1 MTTPLRDLRKRA
13 YLSAGELADKAGV
26 SRDTIW
32 RVESGKTPSLRPSTV
47 RKIADALGVPPA
59 EIAEFHIEG
68 EETNRALASPAEWEA
83 LIRNAREFGIV
94 LGRHPIPA
102 PTPEQL
108 AEVDERAERNDR
120 AGWYADDPDGSGLW
134 SGEREAPIQERVSA

>member
-1 MTTPLRDLRKRA
+1 MRRHLSIRGLAKKASISTETLYRA
-13 YLSAGELADKAGV
+13 EAG
-26 SRDTIW
+26 
-32 RVESGKTPSLRPSTV
+32 GKLYEVTQ

-68 EETNRALASPAEWEA
+68 DTANQAPASPAEWDA

-134 SGEREAPIQERVSA
+134 SEEREAPIQERVTA